1 MYVVLL
7 LYLCC
12 FSNCQ
17 GTCQKSKPKL
27 YLHDLPSFAST
38 LCCCIFCKKNLLWSF
53 SFCPTGQGCDNSRQ
67 HLLFFHHPYL
77 IHLQQSSIFG
87 YNNESNYFLTGKK
100 SLMARVYGNYVI
112 RHTEKTISAVG
123 ASQGVHLLFGKPPRS
138 FTWETRGVSN
148 GHFIDKRSCQLWK
161 SKNHQW
167 WCDVAPYFVWQNWA
181 FYHHNFSTWFTC

>member
-1 MYVVLL
+1 MKAGVCTCVVKTASQLSHNAVLL
-7 LYLCC
+7 LYLCCC

-38 LCCCIFCKKNLLWSF
+38 VCCIFRKMTCLGRSVFVPRGEAVTIHANIFF
-53 SFCPTGQGCDNSRQ
+53 SSTTRIF
-67 HLLFFHHPYL
+67 L
-77 IHLQQSSIFG
+77 IHLRQSSIFG
-87 YNNESNYFLTGKK
+87 HNNESNYFLTGKK

-138 FTWETRGVSN
+138 FTWDTG
-148 GHFIDKRSCQLWK
+148 CQ
-161 SKNHQW
+161 
-167 WCDVAPYFVWQNWA
+167 
-181 FYHHNFSTWFTC
+181 